1 MDSTLHFWTEW
12 TIFILYIWILCFDF
26 MYLYKCY
33 GSTLDANDLQDQY
46 HKLTEP
52 IIVY

>member
-1 MDSTLHFWTEW
+1 
-12 TIFILYIWILCFDF
+12 

-33 GSTLDANDLQDQY
+33 GSTMDASDLQDQY
-46 HKLTEP
+46 HKLIEP